1 MKNIKQPYKSNKLKI
16 SVPTWNKV
24 FELPV
29 GSYSISDIQDYFE
42 DILEKHGE
50 KQLIFQW
57 KYKEMK

>member
-50 KQLIFQW
+50 KQLIFQ
-57 KYKEMK
+57 